1 MSTGLNLHSIVRGA
15 ISSVHPD
22 ISATLYRSVG
32 DYGEDDQGDPVQL
45 FAAGVPVKA
54 QLQSLGSDVVQRVE
68 DISMAATLRKMYLF
82 ADTKAWSMFRPLS
95 KTGDYIKDET
105 GCLWLVNA
113 VIEDFTRSG
122 WVCLQVQ
129 MQTTRKTIWIND
141 GIGEPT
147 PWTI

>member
-1 MSTGLNLHSIVRGA
+1 
-15 ISSVHPD
+15 
-22 ISATLYRSVG
+22 
-32 DYGEDDQGDPVQL
+32 
-45 FAAGVPVKA
+45 
-54 QLQSLGSDVVQRVE
+54 
-68 DISMAATLRKMYLF
+68 MAATLRKMYLF